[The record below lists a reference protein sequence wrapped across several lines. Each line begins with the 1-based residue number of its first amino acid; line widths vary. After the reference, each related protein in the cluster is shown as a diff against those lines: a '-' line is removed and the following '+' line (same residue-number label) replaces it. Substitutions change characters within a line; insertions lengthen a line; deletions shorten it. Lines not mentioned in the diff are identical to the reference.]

1 MARLYDSLFSCNC
14 CGAVTFYDLQLL
26 RLNGGKLNPC
36 WGCGQEPALPP
47 RLRFGSHVVVLASH
61 SRLFCH
67 HLSRQRGYDFDYPLG
82 EMVSSPF
89 GLKNLS
95 SEKWVRKGPDGS
107 FMEVPP
113 GSVAPLANGAKLFF
127 GSAEGEV
134 RM

>member
-1 MARLYDSLFSCNC
+1 
-14 CGAVTFYDLQLL
+14 
-26 RLNGGKLNPC
+26 
-36 WGCGQEPALPP
+36 
-47 RLRFGSHVVVLASH
+47 VVLRSH
-61 SRLFCH
+61 ARLFCH
-67 HLSRQRGYDFDYPLG
+67 HLSRQRGYDFENPLG
-82 EMVSSPF
+82 EITDSPF

-95 SEKWVRKGPDGS
+95 SEKWVRKDPDGS